1 MFGFARHPKNNFVLL
16 EKFLTIF
23 TIDLLKLSLELVL
36 SQTFVLDLLD
46 VNLYASLK
54 VKHLYFYFTFLK
66 YDELY

>member
-16 EKFLTIF
+16 EKFLKIF

-54 VKHLYFYFTFLK
+54 VKHLLFLFYVFK
-66 YDELY
+66 K

>member
-46 VNLYASLK
+46 VNLYASLE
-54 VKHLYFYFTFLK
+54 VKHLLFLFYVFK
-66 YDELY
+66 I

>member
-16 EKFLTIF
+16 EKFLK
-23 TIDLLKLSLELVL
+23 IDLLKLSLELVL

>member
-23 TIDLLKLSLELVL
+23 TIDLLELSLELVL

-54 VKHLYFYFTFLK
+54 VKHLLFLFYVFK
-66 YDELY
+66 I

>member
-1 MFGFARHPKNNFVLL
+1 MFGFPRHPKNNFVLL

-54 VKHLYFYFTFLK
+54 VKHLLFLFYVFK
-66 YDELY
+66 I

>member
-1 MFGFARHPKNNFVLL
+1 MFGSARHPKNNFVLL

-54 VKHLYFYFTFLK
+54 VKHLLFLFYVFK
-66 YDELY
+66 I

>member
-16 EKFLTIF
+16 EKFITIF

-46 VNLYASLK
+46 VNLYTSLK
-54 VKHLYFYFTFLK
+54 VKHLLFLFYVFK
-66 YDELY
+66 I

>member
-54 VKHLYFYFTFLK
+54 VEHLLFLFYVFK
-66 YDELY
+66 I

>member
-1 MFGFARHPKNNFVLL
+1 MFGVARHPKNNFVLL

-23 TIDLLKLSLELVL
+23 IIDLLKLSLELVL

-54 VKHLYFYFTFLK
+54 VKHLLFLFYVFK
-66 YDELY
+66 I

>member
-46 VNLYASLK
+46 VNLYASFK
-54 VKHLYFYFTFLK
+54 VKHLLFLFYVFK
-66 YDELY
+66 I

>member
-36 SQTFVLDLLD
+36 SRTFVFDLLD
-46 VNLYASLK
+46 VTLYASLK
-54 VKHLYFYFTFLK
+54 VKHLLFLFYVFK
-66 YDELY
+66 I

>member
-23 TIDLLKLSLELVL
+23 IIDLLKLSLELVL

-46 VNLYASLK
+46 VNLYAS
-54 VKHLYFYFTFLK
+54 
-66 YDELY
+66 

>member
-46 VNLYASLK
+46 VTLYASLK
-54 VKHLYFYFTFLK
+54 VKHLLFLFYVFK
-66 YDELY
+66 I